1 MDAASFVEITRILGL
16 AAALFGG
23 SFLGGSFS
31 GGSAIADE
39 SDSCPLKCKSPCPL
53 KCTSICDS
61 CKQDGDS
68 CKEEGNTTSGPDAN
82 SVTTRKNAACEST
95 AEQSTAEK
103 GTAEKS
109 IADNGCKNS
118 CCETQCPE
126 IQESSARIIATS
138 TRANCTVCESKQ
150 SDSASESLLVK
161 KSTKNR
167 KPQTLAV
174 WVSDL
179 LTNKPQIKA
188 HLAVHGVVPDLELEP
203 IVNCGHKICAGNKC
217 YEVEDGSVE
226 GKACDQP
233 VDESDVGS
241 EEEPII
247 MVPAA
252 PPVPNSYHF
261 TATTPETWNEPSSEL
276 SVAVQSLGKSHVSV
290 PASLL
295 LSLMV
300 ERADATARLELTQAL
315 MEEREAHAEQVRL
328 MAEQNLQLQNQISL
342 MATRME
348 YSNTVAALEHQRAI
362 ATHHQVELAPQP
374 QQAPSQNAPS
384 QSAPSQSAPSRDA
397 SKLQSIQEDLT
408 NIRRQIALL
417 KWHQPVPF
425 APSSIGADAADNES
439 YSWRQAR
446 ISPYIPV
453 FPHANAIQGSAEC
466 SSDRNSVGTEVK

>member
-68 CKEEGNTTSGPDAN
+68 CKEEGNTTSGPDSN
-82 SVTTRKNAACEST
+82 SVTSRKNAACEST
-95 AEQSTAEK
+95 AEQST
-103 GTAEKS
+103 
-109 IADNGCKNS
+109 ADNGCKNS

-384 QSAPSQSAPSRDA
+384 QSAPSRDA

>member
-1 MDAASFVEITRILGL
+1 MDAASFIEITRILGL

-23 SFLGGSFS
+23 SLVD
-31 GGSAIADE
+31 GSAIADE
-39 SDSCPLKCKSPCPL
+39 SDSCPLKCKSPCE
-53 KCTSICDS
+53 S
-61 CKQDGDS
+61 CKQDGNAPSETDS
-68 CKEEGNTTSGPDAN
+68 NL
-82 SVTTRKNAACEST
+82 VTTRKSAACEST
-95 AEQSTAEK
+95 AEKDTTDA
-103 GTAEKS
+103 
-109 IADNGCKNS
+109 GCKNS
-118 CCETQCPE
+118 CCESQCPG
-126 IQESSARIIATS
+126 IHESSARIVATS
-138 TRANCTVCESKQ
+138 TRTNCTVCESRSGDAP
-150 SDSASESLLVK
+150 SDPLLVK
-161 KSTKNR
+161 KSSKNR

-179 LTNKPQIKA
+179 LTNQPQIKA

-217 YEVEDGSVE
+217 YEVEDGTVE

-233 VDESDVGS
+233 VDEAKVGS
-241 EEEPII
+241 EEDPII

-252 PPVPNSYHF
+252 PPLPTSYQF
-261 TATTPETWNEPSSEL
+261 TALTSEPGHEPASEL
-276 SVAVQSLGKSHVSV
+276 SAAVQSLGNSQVSV

-300 ERADATARLELTQAL
+300 EKADATARLELTQAL

-328 MAEQNLQLQNQISL
+328 LAEQNLQLQNQISL
-342 MATRME
+342 MAARME
-348 YSNTVAALEHQRAI
+348 YSNAVAALEHQRAI
-362 ATHHQVELAPQP
+362 PIH
-374 QQAPSQNAPS
+374 S
-384 QSAPSQSAPSRDA
+384 QSEPTPQHQPSTAQSSMSRDA

-425 APSSIGADAADNES
+425 APSTIGADGAENEG

-453 FPHANAIQGSAEC
+453 FPHANAIQDSTEC
-466 SSDRNSVGTEVK
+466 SSDKSSVGTEVK

>member
-1 MDAASFVEITRILGL
+1 MDAASIVEITRILGL
-16 AAALFGG
+16 AAAMIL
-23 SFLGGSFS
+23 
-31 GGSAIADE
+31 GSAAADE
-39 SDSCPLKCKSPCPL
+39 SDGCPLKCKSPCE
-53 KCTSICDS
+53 S
-61 CKQDGDS
+61 CNK
-68 CKEEGNTTSGPDAN
+68 EGNTSSGTDAN
-82 SVTTRKNAACEST
+82 LVTTRKNASCEST
-95 AEQSTAEK
+95 AESTAES
-103 GTAEKS
+103 A
-109 IADNGCKNS
+109 CKNS

-126 IQESSARIIATS
+126 IQESSARIVATS
-138 TRANCTVCESKQ
+138 TQANGTVCESKQ
-150 SDSASESLLVK
+150 GDSASLPLLVK

-179 LTNKPQIKA
+179 LTNQPQIKA

-217 YEVEDGSVE
+217 YEVEDGTVE

-233 VDESDVGS
+233 VDESDADN
-241 EEEPII
+241 EEDPII

-252 PPVPNSYHF
+252 PPVPTSYHF
-261 TATTPETWNEPSSEL
+261 TATTLETLTEPPSDL
-276 SVAVQSLGKSHVSV
+276 SVAVQSLGNSHVSV

-328 MAEQNLQLQNQISL
+328 LAEQNLQLQNQISL

-362 ATHHQVELAPQP
+362 ATHHQVETTPQP
-374 QQAPSQNAPS
+374 QQAPS
-384 QSAPSQSAPSRDA
+384 QSAPSQSTQSRDA

-425 APSSIGADAADNES
+425 APSYIGADAGDNEG

-466 SSDRNSVGTEVK
+466 SSGQNSVGTEVK

>member
-39 SDSCPLKCKSPCPL
+39 SDSCPL

-103 GTAEKS
+103 GIAEKS

-203 IVNCGHKICAGNKC
+203 ILNCGHKICAGNKC

-374 QQAPSQNAPS
+374 QQAPSQ
-384 QSAPSQSAPSRDA
+384 SAPSQSAPSRDA

>member
-1 MDAASFVEITRILGL
+1 MDAASIVEITRILGL
-16 AAALFGG
+16 AAALVGGSFFGG
-23 SFLGGSFS
+23 SFL

-39 SDSCPLKCKSPCPL
+39 SDSCPLKCKSPCDNC
-53 KCTSICDS
+53 KQDSES
-61 CKQDGDS
+61 CKQ
-68 CKEEGNTTSGPDAN
+68 EGNTTSGPDAN

-95 AEQSTAEK
+95 AEKST
-103 GTAEKS
+103 TEKS
-109 IADNGCKNS
+109 TADNGCKNS

-126 IQESSARIIATS
+126 IQESSARIVATS
-138 TRANCTVCESKQ
+138 TRTNCNVCESKQ
-150 SDSASESLLVK
+150 SDSASDPLLVK

-179 LTNKPQIKA
+179 LTNQPQIKA

-203 IVNCGHKICAGNKC
+203 IVSCGHKICAGKKC
-217 YEVEDGSVE
+217 YEVEDGTVE

-233 VDESDVGS
+233 VDESDAGS
-241 EEEPII
+241 EEDPII

-261 TATTPETWNEPSSEL
+261 TATTSETWTEPPSEL
-276 SVAVQSLGKSHVSV
+276 SVAVQSLGKSQVSV

-328 MAEQNLQLQNQISL
+328 LAEQNLQLQNQISL
-342 MATRME
+342 MASRME

-362 ATHHQVELAPQP
+362 ATHHQFEAAPHP
-374 QQAPSQNAPS
+374 QQ
-384 QSAPSQSAPSRDA
+384 APSQSAPSRDA

-425 APSSIGADAADNES
+425 APSYIGANAADNES

-453 FPHANAIQGSAEC
+453 FPHANAIQGSTEC
-466 SSDRNSVGTEVK
+466 SSDKNSVGTEVK

>member
-16 AAALFGG
+16 AAALVGG
-23 SFLGGSFS
+23 SLIDGSTM
-31 GGSAIADE
+31 ADE
-39 SDSCPLKCKSPCPL
+39 SDSCPLKCKSPCE
-53 KCTSICDS
+53 S
-61 CKQDGDS
+61 CKPEGKLASESDS
-68 CKEEGNTTSGPDAN
+68 NL
-82 SVTTRKNAACEST
+82 VTTRKNAACE
-95 AEQSTAEK
+95 
-103 GTAEKS
+103 
-109 IADNGCKNS
+109 IATESECKNS
-118 CCETQCPE
+118 CCDTQCPA
-126 IQESSARIIATS
+126 IQESSARIVATS
-138 TRANCTVCESKQ
+138 TRTNCTVCESKQ
-150 SDSASESLLVK
+150 GDSASAPLLVK

-179 LTNKPQIKA
+179 LTNQPQIKA

-217 YEVEDGSVE
+217 YEVEDGTVE
-226 GKACDQP
+226 GNACDQP
-233 VDESDVGS
+233 VDDSDADN
-241 EEEPII
+241 EEDPII
-247 MVPAA
+247 MIPAA
-252 PPVPNSYHF
+252 PPVPTSYHF
-261 TATTPETWNEPSSEL
+261 TATSSETGPEPNPEL
-276 SVAVQSLGKSHVSV
+276 SVAVQSLGNSHVSV

-328 MAEQNLQLQNQISL
+328 LAEQNLQLQNQISL

-362 ATHHQVELAPQP
+362 ATHHQPESAS
-374 QQAPSQNAPS
+374 PSQQTHS
-384 QSAPSQSAPSRDA
+384 QSATTRDA
-397 SKLQSIQEDLT
+397 SKLQSIEEDLT

-425 APSSIGADAADNES
+425 APSYIGADATDS
-439 YSWRQAR
+439 QGYSWRQAR

-453 FPHANAIQGSAEC
+453 FPHANAIQGSNEC
-466 SSDRNSVGTEVK
+466 SSNKSSVGTEVK